1 MSSHQCISNLDANN
15 FKVKSYSF
23 FMDFCW
29 LIYNFLFLKLYALLS
44 YCSLTVLFV
53 KINCASWLNL
63 EMIRALGTGEALFNM
78 STGKLEAS
86 LDRVEGILTHSDMDD
101 WYKYKDQV

>member
-1 MSSHQCISNLDANN
+1 M
-15 FKVKSYSF
+15 
-23 FMDFCW
+23 
-29 LIYNFLFLKLYALLS
+29 
-44 YCSLTVLFV
+44 

-101 WYKYKDQV
+101 